1 MLPAGSTAQATSSPH
16 PTRTRAQ
23 TASRRKISSRRRMRT
38 RAPTAWHRGSSSH
51 HQIRIKAPTAWR
63 RESNSRR
70 PIRTRVP
77 TAWRGD
83 NGFAPPHDEP
93 AAAGDAIGCVSA
105 AGMVTEMQ
113 SLCLTKTTRD
123 KVSYKHFL
131 PHTPPAIVDQT
142 NFPGRSELCLIAI
155 RSTKLGLHLP
165 LIHMRQ

>member
-63 RESNSRR
+63 
-70 PIRTRVP
+70 
-77 TAWRGD
+77 GD
-83 NGFAPPHDEP
+83 NGSAPPHDEP

-142 NFPGRSELCLIAI
+142 NFSGRSELCLIAI

-165 LIHMRQ
+165 LIPTR